1 MSAFENLKNTAGL
14 GLLTLTAVGCGEDAA
29 IRKEHYREALGDR
42 YRSFEIA
49 KGDTVE
55 LRPFQDPA
63 VTVAVTLDDKMRC
76 PRVVI
81 DDHGSDANYSL
92 MSVGLTGEINP
103 PYIPH
108 LGLSPK
114 KEGPI
119 TLNPWYEGNP
129 HLVLAR
135 FSHGLPEVIAIKVDR
150 GDCFG
155 IRPDIDSLYFPVSY
169 FELDRRNPREIDRSY
184 APLPPTFSARVLPKE
199 ESGR

>member
-29 IRKEHYREALGDR
+29 SRKEHYREALSDR

-55 LRPFQDPA
+55 LRPFKDPA
-63 VTVAVTLDDKMRC
+63 VTVAVTLDDNMRC

-81 DDHGSDANYSL
+81 DDQGSDANYSL
-92 MSVGLTGEINP
+92 MSFGLQGQINP

-108 LGLSPK
+108 LGLSPN

-119 TLNPWYEGNP
+119 TLNPYYDLVPN
-129 HLVLAR
+129 LVLAR
-135 FSHGLPEVIAIKVDR
+135 FSHGLPEVIAIQVDR

-155 IRPDIDSLYFPVSY
+155 IRPDIDPLYFPVAP
-169 FELDRRNPREIDRSY
+169 FDRDWSNREDIQTTL